1 VQNGMNLILPSSPL
15 SPDLGPAG
23 HLAPEVSRVSVR
35 HPHLG
40 QKAGAVELG
49 EHSGVNVIRLDLGLG
64 ERPGAEGIGDDD
76 PPHLGLPHADDR
88 VGVARRFQHD
98 VVRAGHRAHA
108 MTGRVGT
115 DTVILDTNPIESTF
129 ATGRPQE
136 RVVKDAGPRTAGPTT
151 AFKGLEAAVAHW
163 RRLDAPELVPPVR
176 AGSDSWTASVWS
188 ETPRSGRSASPDHAR
203 STTLDHIPLT
213 VNA

>member
-1 VQNGMNLILPSSPL
+1 MQNGMNLILPSSPL

-64 ERPGAEGIGDDD
+64 ERPDAEGIGDDD

-129 ATGRPQE
+129 ATGRSQE
-136 RVVKDAGPRTAGPTT
+136 PGVEGRVSRVRRQH
-151 AFKGLEAAVAHW
+151 AFSSC
-163 RRLDAPELVPPVR
+163 R
-176 AGSDSWTASVWS
+176 ARSCR
-188 ETPRSGRSASPDHAR
+188 RSGCSNCGRGHRQTPCVARRPRGTRSVSAETQAELAPR
-203 STTLDHIPLT
+203 PLR
-213 VNA
+213 AES